1 MTKKTITY
9 IALGVGGAVALYL
22 VIRAMGA
29 STSSAAPL
37 VNQQLN
43 SAAAQSAAAAAAA
56 AQAANPTVTAQG
68 PLYAAYTPIGLAPIA
83 SASPSTVTVGAP
95 VASTGML
102 AGSNFV
108 DAGTMFDIVK

>member
-9 IALGVGGAVALYL
+9 IAVGVGGAVALYL
-22 VIRAMGA
+22 VFRAMGG
-29 STSSAAPL
+29 STSTAAPL
-37 VNQQLN
+37 VNQQLSN
-43 SAAAQSAAAAAAA
+43 AAAQAAAAAAA

-95 VASTGML
+95 VAPAGML

-108 DAGTMFDIVK
+108 DAGIMFDYVK